1 MTPLLLL
8 VPTEL
13 ERRVL
18 APLLAPLLA
27 PSLASTS
34 GTTGQIELCGF
45 GPVAAAARTAGLL
58 AIHRPAR
65 VVLVGIAG
73 RLDDRLPIG
82 AAHLFDE
89 VACFGIGAGSGRLFV
104 PATRMGWPHW
114 PGAPAD
120 PAVVI
125 GDVIA
130 CDSLA
135 PPGIPRAGL
144 LLTACAAA
152 GCADDVAERQTLYP
166 AACAEDMEGF
176 GVALACRLAGVPLDI
191 VRGIS
196 NTAGDRD
203 TNHWQIA
210 PALAAAADITRRILE
225 TPR

>member
-18 APLLAPLLA
+18 APLLAAPLA
-27 PSLASTS
+27 ATS
-34 GTTGQIELCGF
+34 GTTGPIELCGF

-58 AIHRPAR
+58 ALHRPAR

-82 AAHLFDE
+82 SAHLFDQ
-89 VACFGIGAGSGRLFV
+89 VACFGIGAGSGPQFV

-125 GDVIA
+125 GDVISCA
-130 CDSLA
+130 SPTPRDV
-135 PPGIPRAGL
+135 PRAGL

-152 GCADDVAERQTLYP
+152 GCADDVAERQALYP

-176 GVALACRLAGVPLDI
+176 AVALACRLAGVPLDI

-203 TNHWQIA
+203 THHWQIA
-210 PALAAAADITRRILE
+210 PALAAAAELARRILE